1 VCLDLDAIPVM
12 FVEQK
17 QQSDECSFGSLQTMG
32 TAKDIWRE
40 PFTHPVI
47 SLIHIM
53 QQNEGTNYYL
63 VHPLYNQNKAH
74 NIS

>member
-1 VCLDLDAIPVM
+1 LDLDAIPVM

-40 PFTHPVI
+40 PFTHLVI
-47 SLIHIM
+47 SLLHVT
-53 QQNEGTNYYL
+53 QQKRGD
-63 VHPLYNQNKAH
+63 
-74 NIS
+74 